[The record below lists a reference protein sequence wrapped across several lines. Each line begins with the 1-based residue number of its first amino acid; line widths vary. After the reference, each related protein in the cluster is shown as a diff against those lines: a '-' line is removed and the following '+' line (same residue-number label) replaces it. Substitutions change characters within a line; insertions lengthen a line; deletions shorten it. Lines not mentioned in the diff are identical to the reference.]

1 MYTQR
6 QTKGDTGRDRHTSEE
21 GEEQGKVGV
30 RGEKKQRQAERQ
42 KRIDLCSGLDKVD
55 YKEILPKPKVR
66 KPHVPSGIKS
76 FVGANTGHF

>member
-30 RGEKKQRQAERQ
+30 RGEKKQRQTER
-42 KRIDLCSGLDKVD
+42 
-55 YKEILPKPKVR
+55 
-66 KPHVPSGIKS
+66 
-76 FVGANTGHF
+76 